1 MEHPSQVV
9 IAAVADA
16 HRDVNAVFGQ
26 GRAHLGAGVADQI
39 VAGLDAHIKLLAQ
52 QEHVLED
59 AKPAQAGRGDGALRM
74 FRTSSMAARGV
85 RRDSS
90 DGSCDR

>member
-1 MEHPSQVV
+1 VEHPSQVV

-26 GRAHLGAGVADQI
+26 GRAHLGADQI
-39 VAGLDAHIKLLAQ
+39 AAGLDAHVKLLAQ

-59 AKPAQAGRGDGALRM
+59 AKPAQAGSGDGALRT
-74 FRTSSMAARGV
+74 FRTSSMA
-85 RRDSS
+85 S
-90 DGSCDR
+90 